1 MTSKQRS
8 RIPFLFVSFAGAT
21 VIGLSPATSA
31 AHGEGHGH
39 HGDGCREVRGSWSSV
54 PVPVP
59 PCTSAVG
66 ICTSGQ
72 LEGTLE
78 GGTYA
83 FTMNTLAPVPEADA
97 PFVAFFTGLSTVTT
111 RRGRVIR
118 GIDTGAMNVSPP
130 GFQDSG
136 KFSTLLSFTEG
147 GTGHLQIRGTLDFV
161 TGTAKGDYRG
171 EICTE

>member
-1 MTSKQRS
+1 MRTQSLT
-8 RIPFLFVSFAGAT
+8 RIPFMLASLAGAT
-21 VIGLSPATSA
+21 IVGLSPATSS
-31 AHGEGHGH
+31 AHGNGH
-39 HGDGCREVRGSWSSV
+39 HDDGCRSVRGDWTSV

-66 ICTSGQ
+66 ICTNGQ
-72 LEGTLE
+72 LEGSLN

-97 PFVAFFTGLSTVTT
+97 PFVAFFSGISTVTT
-111 RRGRVIR
+111 RRGRVLR
-118 GIDTGAMNVSPP
+118 AVDTGAMNVSPP

-136 KFSTLLSFTEG
+136 KFSTLLSYIDG

-171 EICTE
+171 EICGE

>member
-1 MTSKQRS
+1 MTSKPRS
-8 RIPFLFVSFAGAT
+8 RIPFLIVSLAGAT
-21 VIGLSPATSA
+21 VIGLSPATSV
-31 AHGEGHGH
+31 AHGNGHGH
-39 HGDGCREVRGSWSSV
+39 HGDGCRDVRGSWTSV

-72 LEGTLE
+72 LEGTLD

-83 FTMNTLAPVPEADA
+83 FTMNTLAPVPEPEA
-97 PFVAFFTGLSTVTT
+97 PFVAFFSGISTVTT

-118 GIDTGAMNVSPP
+118 GVDTGAMNVSPP